1 MSETLFGR
9 PLLSGFWLSFSFIS
23 GPVIWFF
30 HFVLI
35 WAIGE
40 MGCMAGLDQWLTLGV
55 NAVPALVVLATI
67 PAVALTLFSLFIAY
81 RNWRRLREV
90 DDEVQTNTEGR
101 QRFMAFAGIVLSALF
116 TVVMLVEL
124 IPTLILPPCV
134 GVSG

>member
-23 GPVIWFF
+23 GPVIWIF

-40 MGCMAGLDQWLTLGV
+40 MGCLAGLGQWLVLGV
-55 NAVPALVVLATI
+55 STIPALVVLATI
-67 PAVALTLFSLFIAY
+67 PAVALTLFSLFVAY
-81 RNWRRLREV
+81 RNWRRL
-90 DDEVQTNTEGR
+90 DDVNDEIQTDTEGR

-116 TVVMLVEL
+116 TVVMIVEL
-124 IPTLILPPCV
+124 IPVFILPACV
-134 GVSG
+134 SVSG

>member
-1 MSETLFGR
+1 MSERLFGR

-23 GPVIWFF
+23 GPVIWII

-40 MGCMAGLDQWLTLGV
+40 MGCMAGLGQWLVLGV
-55 NAVPALVVLATI
+55 NSIQALVVLATV

-81 RNWRRLREV
+81 RNWRRLGGV
-90 DDEVQTNTEGR
+90 NDEIQTDTEGR

-116 TVVMLVEL
+116 TIVMIVEL
-124 IPTLILPPCV
+124 IPVFILPSCV
-134 GVSG
+134 GISG